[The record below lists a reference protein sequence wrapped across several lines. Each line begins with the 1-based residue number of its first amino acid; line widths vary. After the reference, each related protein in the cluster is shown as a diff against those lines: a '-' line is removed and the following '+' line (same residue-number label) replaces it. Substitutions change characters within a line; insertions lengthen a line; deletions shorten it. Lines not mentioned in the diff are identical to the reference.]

1 MSARFLASS
10 KLLPSNSPSE
20 TLTLKSPP
28 MGSQAPP
35 PKRPFCPRCS
45 KPLRVCLCSR
55 LRSAPLANPVP
66 ITILQHSLERDHP
79 LNSARVAR
87 LGLRNLDVV
96 PVTDVNFR
104 AHFTVVPVPPAAPA
118 AVDEESLDL
127 SAARAE
133 KGMGS
138 AGRMSSETGS
148 VPEKTQTGKSL
159 DFSAKILDFSVTHF
173 AGDSDAGFGNAKGAD
188 YAEEVNFGVGFLPE
202 KMETTESLDI
212 SDARLGIS
220 DDLAKRSGFDD
231 SDREFGSGKKM
242 KSLEV
247 EKLDSDGTNKF
258 LATNSAIYNGFKS
271 GKRYG
276 ECGHTQ
282 DGGIATFDK
291 YQVAC
296 SSTDLQLTV
305 ERAANPEISWVLDT
319 PIGRAAASKGF
330 TVRRLQREQLKGSKE
345 FHDFLEF
352 EITMP
357 AGAALLFPSGK
368 SAINVD
374 VVDFEVKHLVVLD
387 GTWKKARR
395 IYCENPW
402 LQLLPHLK
410 LEPGKESLY
419 SEVRHQPKAGCLST
433 IESIVCALKGLGK
446 DMEGLDELLDVFEGM
461 VEDQRRCKAENLE
474 AKMS

>member
-1 MSARFLASS
+1 MS
-10 KLLPSNSPSE
+10 E
-20 TLTLKSPP
+20 
-28 MGSQAPP
+28 
-35 PKRPFCPRCS
+35 
-45 KPLRVCLCSR
+45 KPE
-55 LRSAPLANPVP
+55 A
-66 ITILQHSLERDHP
+66 
-79 LNSARVAR
+79 
-87 LGLRNLDVV
+87 
-96 PVTDVNFR
+96 
-104 AHFTVVPVPPAAPA
+104 
-118 AVDEESLDL
+118 
-127 SAARAE
+127 
-133 KGMGS
+133 
-138 AGRMSSETGS
+138 
-148 VPEKTQTGKSL
+148 GKSL
-159 DFSAKILDFSVTHF
+159 DFPAKRLDFSVTRL
-173 AGDSDAGFGNAKGAD
+173 ADDSDTGFGNAKGSG

-202 KMETTESLDI
+202 KMEMRESFDI

-220 DDLAKRSGFDD
+220 DDLTKRSGFDD
-231 SDREFGSGKKM
+231 SGREYSNGKKM

-247 EKLDSDGTNKF
+247 EKSDSG
-258 LATNSAIYNGFKS
+258 SAIYNGFES
-271 GKRYG
+271 GKRNG
-276 ECGHTQ
+276 ECGQTQ
-282 DGGIATFDK
+282 AGGIASFDK

-345 FHDFLEF
+345 FHDFVEF

-374 VVDFEVKHLVVLD
+374 AVDFEVKHLVVLD

-410 LEPGKESLY
+410 LELGRESLY

-474 AKMS
+474 AKSMS